1 MKILLIEDDKFFQNF
16 YSLKLK
22 EAGFE
27 VETADDG
34 IQGIEKI
41 KASNPNLILLDLI
54 MPGKDGFQVLVEKS
68 NDETIK
74 NIPVIVFS
82 TLGQEQDVKKALSL
96 GATDYINKTFF
107 DFNNLSTKINL
118 ILSKNN

>member
-34 IQGIEKI
+34 LQGLDKI

-68 NDETIK
+68 KDENMK

-82 TLGQEQDVKKALSL
+82 TLGQEQDVKKALEL
-96 GATDYINKTFF
+96 GASDFINKTFF
-107 DFNNLSTKINL
+107 DFNNLLTKVNL
-118 ILSKNN
+118 VLVK